1 MLGAWKTWLQI
12 TCLMLCS
19 KDRNENYNSRNLAES
34 QGTQVPSCNP
44 AVLGLNSGLKV
55 NCAGGTTEGLLKFS
69 TDVRINMR
77 KNGEI
82 SVLKRSASLKRSWRR
97 RKQAPSSPGSNAEP
111 RLKVLRCWCRLS
123 WMNTTKRDGH
133 LCWQIIWAGLNLVS
147 CMENTESP
155 EIYTERAHITSE
167 YCWQALMPT
176 SHCWKSRGNVNEAR
190 NTTNTLLLFGRWVD

>member
-19 KDRNENYNSRNLAES
+19 KDKNENYNSRNLAET

-69 TDVRINMR
+69 TDIKINIR

-82 SVLKRSASLKRSWRR
+82 SVPKRSASLKRSWRR
-97 RKQAPSSPGSNAEP
+97 RKWAPCSPGSNAEP

-123 WMNTTKRDGH
+123 WMNTTKRDGASLLTNYLSWSELGVLYGKH
-133 LCWQIIWAGLNLVS
+133 RVPRDIHWTCSQN
-147 CMENTESP
+147 
-155 EIYTERAHITSE
+155 ERVLLTSTDAHIS
-167 YCWQALMPT
+167 
-176 SHCWKSRGNVNEAR
+176 
-190 NTTNTLLLFGRWVD
+190 LLKKQRKCEWGP